1 MDNPPSVVQ
10 AKAPSP
16 FTFLLLTSTLSDRPP
31 GSPLR
36 TDPESDHFLSRPS
49 PHHLHPPLGSQGD
62 LPHWPC
68 FLCLGLSSL
77 ETQQSGVE
85 LPCQSTLP
93 HTQHPG
99 ALPHT
104 GTRRLHP
111 ITAVARSCL
120 PLPFVPQSCW
130 LTLPQ
135 HRRPHPAQLCF
146 LSDSSQGPSDTCES
160 LWLSPPSLA
169 IPLLVSPLLE
179 HSAVRHIELAN
190 LCAPCLLRNAHRGTS
205 APWQRGLISVPHCC
219 VPSSENRAQ

>member
-16 FTFLLLTSTLSDRPP
+16 FTFLLTPTLSDRPT

-93 HTQHPG
+93 HTQAHVVCTLSLQWPDPVSLSPLCLSLAG
-99 ALPHT
+99 SPYPSTGGHILHSSASCLTPHRDLLTPVRACGSLPPALPS
-104 GTRRLHP
+104 LFLF
-111 ITAVARSCL
+111 L
-120 PLPFVPQSCW
+120 PS
-130 LTLPQ
+130 
-135 HRRPHPAQLCF
+135 
-146 LSDSSQGPSDTCES
+146 
-160 LWLSPPSLA
+160 
-169 IPLLVSPLLE
+169 
-179 HSAVRHIELAN
+179 
-190 LCAPCLLRNAHRGTS
+190 
-205 APWQRGLISVPHCC
+205 
-219 VPSSENRAQ
+219 